1 MVSKSGKRLTNE
13 QVVEM
18 VRSNLEKKN
27 GEMAGLKKRNAELE
41 EELSSVRAELEQMAG
56 VVQNHDQLIDAIAE
70 VLGSTP

>member
-1 MVSKSGKRLTNE
+1 VVSKSGKRLTNE